1 MREALL
7 GVLGSL
13 SRLLF
18 EPLVRSVREG
28 LRECDEDEAEDA
40 EEEERYEERLRA
52 LCTFTPR
59 SLSLRR
65 ER

>member
-1 MREALL
+1 MRDALL

-28 LRECDEDEAEDA
+28 LRECEEDDAEE

-65 ER
+65 DR